1 MATKSVMG
9 GLMQLIAA
17 RLSEGE
23 SAFTYVTAEDVRK
36 RKAAEAK
43 RKAEAK
49 RRRRRR

>member
-1 MATKSVMG
+1 MATKSVLG
-9 GLMQLIAA
+9 GLMQLVAK
-17 RLSEGE
+17 RLAEDE

-36 RKAAEAK
+36 QREAEAK